1 MSYSLNQLLTKADCQ
16 AVLDQVADDRSRLVF
31 RQTVANRS
39 QDISTSSASH
49 IAADLAVANANI
61 SLLTTLIPTL
71 PASDQPA
78 RTLEKRKFERQRDA
92 LTDRQQ
98 SGGAVALVERELEAK
113 LVDLQLAEVDVF
125 IAAVQARQA
134 ALPS

>member
-1 MSYSLNQLLTKADCQ
+1 MLTKADCQ
-16 AVLDQVADDRSRLVF
+16 AVLDQVADDRSRFVF
-31 RQTVANRS
+31 RQTVATRS
-39 QDISTSSASH
+39 QDISTSSAAH

-61 SLLTTLIPTL
+61 NLLTTLIPTL

-78 RTLEKRKFERQRDA
+78 RELEKRKFERQRDA

-113 LVDLQLAEVDVF
+113 LVVLQLAEVDAF